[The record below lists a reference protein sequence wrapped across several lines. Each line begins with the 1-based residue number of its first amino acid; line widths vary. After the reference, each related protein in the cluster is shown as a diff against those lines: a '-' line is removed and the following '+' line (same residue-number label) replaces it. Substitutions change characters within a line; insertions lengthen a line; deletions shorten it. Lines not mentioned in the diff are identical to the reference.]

1 MSPAPAAI
9 WRQIVAGYPPDYFD
23 VPNQHLLAALCGHAA
38 RADLIAHEIAG
49 LDPRDPQQ
57 FRRLARL
64 SIIASR
70 ETRMLTM
77 CLTKLRL
84 LPTKTQAE
92 TAAAAAT
99 ASARARPLP

>member
-1 MSPAPAAI
+1 MAPAPAAI
-9 WRQIVAGYPPDYFD
+9 WRQIVAERPPDYFD
-23 VPNQHLLAALCGHAA
+23 VPNQHLLAALCCHAA
-38 RADLIAHEIAG
+38 RADLIAHEIEG

-64 SIIASR
+64 SIVASR

-84 LPTKTQAE
+84 LPTKAE
-92 TAAAAAT
+92 AAAA
-99 ASARARPLP
+99 SAMAQPLPWERHT